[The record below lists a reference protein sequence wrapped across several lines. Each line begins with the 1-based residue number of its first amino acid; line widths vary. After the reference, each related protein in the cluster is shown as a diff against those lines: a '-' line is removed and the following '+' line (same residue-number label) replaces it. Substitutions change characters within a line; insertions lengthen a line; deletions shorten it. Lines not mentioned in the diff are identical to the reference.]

1 MQYDFYPVRN
11 HFYPV
16 RNHFYPVRN
25 HFYPVRNHFYLYQHS
40 TMEQIHQEAT
50 NEKTPPDRLSELAK
64 INSAV
69 AGLVAN
75 NPNATPEI
83 LTELAD
89 REEDFIRK
97 NVAANPNTP
106 TEVLWKLGEEFPQE
120 VLENAVFPLLLLEN
134 PNLLEEIP
142 QKTMTSFLK
151 CAVVPI
157 SFMEWAIALEW
168 TQKLCLELAR
178 NSQTPHAI
186 LEVLA
191 RSQNKAVALEVQ
203 LMVNYAGELQE
214 NWQEELHRLTN
225 RINVFSGEQLDRWQ
239 DIADSY
245 FFHILAAIG
254 LVPEFVFESLAKHK
268 AIEFR
273 CLVASIPSLP
283 LHLLEKLGKDSDS
296 QVRAT
301 VGQNPSASPELLKL
315 LALDESIEVRTSVA
329 QNPNAPAYLLE
340 EAFQKPGFSKKP
352 GFSTLAPEVLLAV
365 ASNSNTPKAV
375 LEKLERSQLKDDP
388 KLKISLAANP
398 NTPVEILEQLE
409 REEGDAVGDRLACN
423 PSTPKHLLEK
433 FASSKREQTRELLA
447 SNPQLPES
455 AIQQLV
461 EDKNYYVRKAIAANE
476 RAPFELTLKFW
487 RDSKF
492 YKIPSGA
499 AANAL
504 GKGFFKFMSSDSQ
517 NVFNCFASLPKH
529 SPKQCSD
536 FFADFTKATKKIV
549 SRYLKE
555 KPEGLPILL
564 ELIIDKPR
572 GRELART
579 IAFWHPQM
587 PAKVLAEHGRSLL
600 WLERCAIAQNPNTP
614 IETLQL
620 LAADGN
626 RIVRAAAKDNLERRL
641 NTSI

>member
-1 MQYDFYPVRN
+1 
-11 HFYPV
+11 
-16 RNHFYPVRN
+16 
-25 HFYPVRNHFYLYQHS
+25 
-40 TMEQIHQEAT
+40 MEQIKLEAT
-50 NEKTPPDRLSELAK
+50 NEQTPPERLRELAK
-64 INSAV
+64 INPAIAS
-69 AGLVAN
+69 LVAN
-75 NPNATPEI
+75 NPNASPEL
-83 LTELAD
+83 LTKLAD
-89 REEDFIRK
+89 SEEDFIRK

-106 TEVLWKLGEEFPQE
+106 KEVLWKLGEEFPEE

-142 QKTMTSFLK
+142 QKTMASFLK
-151 CAVVPI
+151 CPTVPI

-178 NSQTPHAI
+178 NSQTPHPI
-186 LEVLA
+186 LEILA
-191 RSQNKAVALEVQ
+191 RSPNKAVAVEVQ
-203 LMVNYAGELQE
+203 LMVKYVGEIEKDWQGELR
-214 NWQEELHRLTN
+214 RLTN

-254 LVPEFVFESLAKHK
+254 IVPEFAFESLARHE

-273 CLVASIPSLP
+273 CLIASIASLP
-283 LHLLEKLGKDSDS
+283 PHLLKKLGRDSDS

-301 VGQNPSASPELLKL
+301 VGKNPSASPELLQL
-315 LALDESIEVRTSVA
+315 LAVDESLEVRAAVA
-329 QNPNAPAYLLE
+329 ENPNAPAYLLE
-340 EAFQKPGFSKKP
+340 GAFQKPGFSKKP

-365 ASNSNTPKAV
+365 ASNSNTPKAI
-375 LEKLERSQLKDDP
+375 LEKLALENDP
-388 KLKISLAANP
+388 NLKISLAGNA
-398 NTPVEILEQLE
+398 NTPVEILERLE
-409 REEGDAVGDRLACN
+409 QEGEDAVRDRLAGN

-433 FASSKREQTRELLA
+433 FAGSKRERSREILA

-461 EDKNYYVRKAIAANE
+461 EDKNYKVRRAIAANE

-587 PAKVLAEHGRSLL
+587 PAKVLAENGRSLL

-626 RIVRAAAKDNLERRL
+626 RIVRAAAKENLERML
-641 NTSI
+641 NT